1 MNAEVLNLEQRR
13 QAIQRGLQHYFQEP
27 HLEQIVG
34 YWEQEYSGQSAF
46 VLNRFLSEICT
57 TEELK
62 QNRKDMLKQVLHEL
76 TILEKSEWIESED
89 TEAVSLNQKAQ
100 YQAYIE
106 FGESVLDQVKLEDQ
120 KDFYRELAQQLVQD
134 RILFQETIQKL
145 QKSADLLSY
154 VSSKLYAQAI
164 TSLYQVFCDFY
175 GPQRSDQV
183 YAQAKN
189 LIKQKYPKANLQQL
203 L

>member
-13 QAIQRGLQHYFQEP
+13 QAIQRGLQHYFQGS
-27 HLEQIVG
+27 HLVQIVG
-34 YWEQEYSGQSAF
+34 YWEQEYSGQPAF

-120 KDFYRELAQQLVQD
+120 KDFYRELAQQLVKD
-134 RILFQETIQKL
+134 RILFQETSQKL

-189 LIKQKYPKANLQQL
+189 LIKQKYPEANLQQL

>member
-1 MNAEVLNLEQRR
+1 
-13 QAIQRGLQHYFQEP
+13 
-27 HLEQIVG
+27 
-34 YWEQEYSGQSAF
+34 
-46 VLNRFLSEICT
+46 
-57 TEELK
+57 
-62 QNRKDMLKQVLHEL
+62 
-76 TILEKSEWIESED
+76 
-89 TEAVSLNQKAQ
+89 
-100 YQAYIE
+100 
-106 FGESVLDQVKLEDQ
+106 
-120 KDFYRELAQQLVQD
+120 
-134 RILFQETIQKL
+134 LFQETIQKL

-189 LIKQKYPKANLQQL
+189 LIKQKYPEANLQQL

>member
-13 QAIQRGLQHYFQEP
+13 QAIQRGLQHYFQGP

-34 YWEQEYSGQSAF
+34 YWEQEYSGQPAF

-76 TILEKSEWIESED
+76 TILEKSEWIEFED
-89 TEAVSLNQKAQ
+89 TDAVSLNQKAQ

-106 FGESVLDQVKLEDQ
+106 FGETVLDQVKLEDQ

-134 RILFQETIQKL
+134 RILFQETSQKL

-189 LIKQKYPKANLQQL
+189 LIKQKYPEANLQQL

>member
-13 QAIQRGLQHYFQEP
+13 QAIQRGLQHYFQGP

-34 YWEQEYSGQSAF
+34 YWEQEYSEQPAF

-76 TILEKSEWIESED
+76 TILEKSQWTQSED
-89 TEAVSLNQKAQ
+89 TQAVPLNQTAQ
-100 YQAYIE
+100 YHAYMA
-106 FGESVLDQVKLEDQ
+106 FAESVLAYVQLEDQ
-120 KDFYRELAQQLVQD
+120 KNFCMELGQQLVRDQ
-134 RILFQETIQKL
+134 ILFQESSQKL
-145 QKSADLLSY
+145 QKSMDLLSY
-154 VSSKLYAQAI
+154 VSSKFYAKAI

-189 LIKQKYPKANLQQL
+189 LIKQKYPEANLQQL

>member
-1 MNAEVLNLEQRR
+1 MSAEVLNLEQRK
-13 QAIQRGLQHYFQEP
+13 QAIQRGLQQYFHGS

-34 YWEQEYSGQSAF
+34 YWEQEYSEQPAF

-76 TILEKSEWIESED
+76 TLVEKGELLQAKKVE
-89 TEAVSLNQKAQ
+89 TVSLNQMAQ
-100 YQAYIE
+100 YQAYQDFTDNVI
-106 FGESVLDQVKLEDQ
+106 VQVQASDR
-120 KDFYRELAQQLVQD
+120 KDFLMELAQQLVKDQV
-134 RILFQETIQKL
+134 LMQASL
-145 QKSADLLSY
+145 QPGMDLLSR
-154 VSSKLYAQAI
+154 VPSKLYDKAI

-175 GPQRSDQV
+175 GPLRSDQI

-189 LIKQKYPKANLQQL
+189 LVKQKHPEADLHYL

>member
-1 MNAEVLNLEQRR
+1 MNAEVLNLDQRR
-13 QAIQRGLQHYFQEP
+13 QAIQRGLQHYFQGN

-34 YWEQEYSGQSAF
+34 YWEQEYSEQPAF

-76 TILEKSEWIESED
+76 TILEKSGWAASKDE
-89 TEAVSLNQKAQ
+89 EAVSLNQMAQ
-100 YQAYIE
+100 YRAYME
-106 FGESVLDQVKLEDQ
+106 FGESVLGQVQLDDQ
-120 KDFYRELAQQLVQD
+120 KDFHMELGQQLVCDQ
-134 RILFQETIQKL
+134 ILLQETCQKL
-145 QKSADLLSY
+145 WKSVDLLSH
-154 VSSKLYAQAI
+154 VSSKNYARAI

-189 LIKQKYPKANLQQL
+189 LIKQKYPEANLQQL